1 MGKLRNANAKILAN
15 QLVGLSSENKK
26 KGNDIINLYKDDVI
40 GNYRTAEN
48 LISKLTARGK
58 GQQKL
63 NDKLAAIK
71 KVNIISSIVRRDVKA
86 PDSSTYLYLNT
97 KERIFKDIYNNPTSD
112 THQDLFPTVFEETK
126 KMLKNKKLMKSN
138 LVLFF

>member
-97 KERIFKDIYNNPTSD
+97 KERIPKDIYNNPTNNSCC
-112 THQDLFPTVFEETK
+112 F
-126 KMLKNKKLMKSN
+126 
-138 LVLFF
+138 